1 MTSKLTASRK
11 GRVFATKVLCRSHSH
26 VGLLCRSLA
35 KHHQTRFPQ
44 PGTIIASTLTSPID
58 ALYLAA
64 IFDPIFTASYPS
76 TRLIRRISLLQA
88 LTLTFSTPQ
97 LKPPRDADL
106 TTLQALLQR
115 HPKRTIVVFPE
126 CTTTNGRAILPLSP
140 SLLTTPPKTSI
151 FPTSLRYSPADITT
165 PLPGSYFT
173 FFWNLMSKPTHCIRI
188 RIAES
193 VYNNA
198 QSPQHSP
205 TVTAFSPRS
214 PLSPGP
220 WSPVSPSSDGQD
232 GMTGTNGKD
241 EESESDT
248 ETLLEFEE
256 GQVIS
261 DLEKKVLDRVGESLA
276 RMGSVKRV
284 GLGVREKSDFVKAWT
299 RQGQGQK

>member
-1 MTSKLTASRK
+1 MLIVAVFPCRRKSYSR
-11 GRVFATKVLCRSHSH
+11 HN
-26 VGLLCRSLA
+26 RSLA

-88 LTLTFSTPQ
+88 LMLTFSSPQ
-97 LKPPRDADL
+97 PKPPRDADL

-115 HPKRTIVVFPE
+115 HPQRTVVVFPE

-165 PLPGSYFT
+165 PLPGEYLT
-173 FFWNLMSKPTHCIRI
+173 FFWSLMSKPTHCIRI
-188 RIAES
+188 RISES
-193 VYNNA
+193 IYNNA

-205 TVTAFSPRS
+205 SVSSFSPRS

-220 WSPVSPSSDGQD
+220 WSPVSSSYNDHNS
-232 GMTGTNGKD
+232 MNGTTGKD
-241 EESESDT
+241 AESDSDT

-256 GQVIS
+256 GQVVS
-261 DLEKKVLDRVGESLA
+261 ESEKRVLDKVAESLA
-276 RMGSVKRV
+276 RMGRVKRV
-284 GLGVREKSDFVKAWT
+284 GLGVMEKADFVKTWR
-299 RQGQGQK
+299 RQGQKQKER